1 MVVNDM
7 LKGKLTATSAS
18 LSGVLSPASASLKGN
33 LSAGYI
39 LQDKVVEPSSSE
51 QTITPDVGFGGLASV
66 KVSAIPNNY
75 GLITWNG
82 STLTVS

>member
-1 MVVNDM
+1 MVVIDM

-18 LSGVLSPASASLKGN
+18 LSGVLSPASASMKGN

-39 LQDKVVEPSSSE
+39 LQDKVVTPSASE

-66 KVSAIPNNY
+66 TISPIPNNY

>member
-1 MVVNDM
+1 MVVIDM

-18 LSGVLSPASASLKGN
+18 LHGVLSSASASLNGN
-33 LSAGYI
+33 LSVGYI
-39 LQDKVVEPSSSE
+39 LQDKVVEPSASE